1 MAPFE
6 VLYGRPC
13 RSPILWEGVGE
24 RQMLGPQSIQQD
36 AELVRIIRRRMSEN
50 HDRQKSYA
58 DRRRRPLEFSVGE
71 HAFLR
76 VSPTKGVKRFGLRG
90 KLALR
95 YIGPFEI
102 LERIGEVAY
111 RLALPP
117 TLTGVHN
124 VFDVSMLRKY
134 VPHPSHALREVPV
147 PFQLDA
153 SYEEIP
159 VQILDRKE

>member
-1 MAPFE
+1 
-6 VLYGRPC
+6 
-13 RSPILWEGVGE
+13 
-24 RQMLGPQSIQQD
+24 
-36 AELVRIIRRRMSEN
+36 MSEA
-50 HDRQKSYA
+50 HDRQKNYA

-71 HAFLR
+71 HVFLR

-90 KLALR
+90 KLAPR

-117 TLTGVHN
+117 ALAGVHS
-124 VFDVSMLRKY
+124 VFHVSMLQKY
-134 VPHPSHALREVPV
+134 VPHPSHVLREVHAPLQ
-147 PFQLDA
+147 PDA

-159 VQILDRKE
+159 VWIIDRKERQLRNKTIRLVKVGWQHHSDEEATWELEDTIRARYPHLFD